1 MEKNI
6 EKILNEILE
15 HTKDC
20 DANRA
25 QHFNENIRY
34 NNKNKLLNI
43 FQIICL
49 IFIIAYYMME
59 SEIKSFNIVGIGL
72 WPIVWSAVATIIQ
85 ILTYFGGY
93 EKLAQ
98 RHWLAAQAYA
108 RLYRDC
114 QFFCTHYSELNEKI
128 LRQKAQD
135 IAIELSD
142 LNLMSPELNKKSY
155 SKVKK
160 ELAERKYPIEKVI
173 EDERIKRIAK
183 VVDTIKNKYRE
194 YDIEIIGFGSYLDS
208 IYYDDIDLAVIVH
221 KIDVD
226 KGILQEISI
235 EIQDQ
240 YIDLGLN
247 LDITI
252 ITEKELAI
260 NGYVPFIRNVKSGKR
275 LYISPMVKQS
285 IFDKTFEEI
294 DYNTIIR
301 CYYEDLLTAYNGGDI
316 SGFVLKTYYYLYHVI
331 SYLLNMRGVAW
342 YSEISISQKYYEIAK
357 NSSKEMQLVH
367 KWFELLR
374 KEKNCEYI
382 SEQNVYINKEDLI
395 SAISQINNW
404 LNQNYFK
411 KSTK

>member
-34 NNKNKLLNI
+34 SKWNKLLNI

-49 IFIIAYYMME
+49 ICIIAYYMVE
-59 SEIKSFNIVGIGL
+59 SEIENLDIAGIGL
-72 WPIVWSAVATIIQ
+72 WPIVWSAIATTFQ
-85 ILTYFGGY
+85 IVTYFSGY

-98 RHWLAAQAYA
+98 QHWLAAQAYA

-128 LRQKAQD
+128 LKQKAQD

-155 SKVKK
+155 NRIENDLAKK
-160 ELAERKYPIEKVI
+160 KYPIEKVI
-173 EDERIKRIAK
+173 EDEKVKRIAK

-194 YDIEIIGFGSYLDS
+194 YDIEIIAFGSYLDS

-221 KIDVD
+221 KVDVD
-226 KGILQEISI
+226 KNILQEISI

-240 YIDLGLN
+240 YIVGGFN

-260 NGYVPFIRNVKSGKR
+260 NSYVPFIRNVKTGKR

-285 IFDKTFEEI
+285 VFDKTFEEI
-294 DYNTIIR
+294 DYDTIIK
-301 CYYEDLLTAYNGGDI
+301 CYYEDLVTAYSGGNTNI
-316 SGFVLKTYYYLYHVI
+316 FVFKAYFYLYHVI
-331 SYLLNMRGVAW
+331 SFLLNMRGIAW

-357 NSSKEMQLVH
+357 DSIKEMQLVH
-367 KWFELLR
+367 RWFELLR
-374 KEKNCEYI
+374 KEKNSEYI
-382 SEQNVYINKEDLI
+382 SGQNMYIDKEDLI
-395 SAISQINNW
+395 SSINQINNW
-404 LNQNYFK
+404 LNESYFK
-411 KSTK
+411 KSMK